1 MPIGR
6 KGGVIIR
13 DALSGAFE
21 IPVYFDYPATFIW
34 ALSGALLAAR
44 LRMDPTGVA
53 IIALVTAA
61 GGGLLR
67 DGLFLQA
74 GPPALLRTPVY
85 IVLIGIAAVIVII
98 AGPGVLHIPHFD
110 RIVALIDVFGLGAYA
125 IVGLEL
131 SLSLGLTVLAAIFV
145 GTVNGVGGGLL
156 RDIIL
161 RRTPELLEPGAPI
174 TIVAVTAAPLTR
186 L

>member
-1 MPIGR
+1 M
-6 KGGVIIR
+6 IR
-13 DALSGAFE
+13 DVLAGAFE

-74 GPPALLRTPVY
+74 GPPALLRT
-85 IVLIGIAAVIVII
+85 
-98 AGPGVLHIPHFD
+98 
-110 RIVALIDVFGLGAYA
+110 R
-125 IVGLEL
+125 
-131 SLSLGLTVLAAIFV
+131 STSS
-145 GTVNGVGGGLL
+145 
-156 RDIIL
+156 
-161 RRTPELLEPGAPI
+161 
-174 TIVAVTAAPLTR
+174 
-186 L
+186 